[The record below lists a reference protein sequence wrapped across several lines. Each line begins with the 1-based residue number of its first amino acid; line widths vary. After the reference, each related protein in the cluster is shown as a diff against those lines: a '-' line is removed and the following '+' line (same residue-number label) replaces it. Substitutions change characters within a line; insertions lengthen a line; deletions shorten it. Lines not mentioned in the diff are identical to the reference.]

1 LQGSFAPL
9 ARNFVVRNINAS
21 NAYKMGHQSDDMLS
35 EQQRK
40 RWQFIDERIDLLEVI
55 REMVDAEIDRR
66 IGSAKRKRSKR
77 KRKQPFFLSSRSV
90 HKRSGA
96 RGNH

>member
-1 LQGSFAPL
+1 M
-9 ARNFVVRNINAS
+9 VRNINAS
-21 NAYKMGHQSDDMLS
+21 NTNKMGHQSDDMLS

-66 IGSAKRKRSKR
+66 IGSAKRRSKR
-77 KRKQPFFLSSRSV
+77 KRKQPFPPSSQNV
-90 HKRSGA
+90 HK
-96 RGNH
+96 